1 MIRTLLKISGAIDN
15 LTDWIGRS
23 VKWLVLAAIVIG
35 ASNAVVRYGLHI
47 SSNAWLEMQWY
58 LGSAVFLLCG
68 AYALRHNQHVRVDV
82 ISSRFGPQT
91 RAWIEIFGTLF
102 LLFPMVGI
110 VLMYSW
116 PVFVDSYQSGEVSTN
131 ANGLILWPARLLVP
145 VGFFFLAV
153 QGGSEIIKRIGFLAG
168 LAPDPGEKSQ
178 EKTAEEQLA
187 EDIKQQIGASK

>member
-1 MIRTLLKISGAIDN
+1 MIRTLLKISGVIDN
-15 LTDWIGRS
+15 ATDLIGRT
-23 VKWLVLAAIVIG
+23 VQWLVLAAIVIG
-35 ASNAVVRYGLHI
+35 AGNAVVRYAFHI

-82 ISSRFGPQT
+82 ISSRFGPQV

-102 LLFPMVGI
+102 LLFPMVGV
-110 VLMYSW
+110 VLWFSW
-116 PVFVDSYQSGEVSTN
+116 PVFVDAYQTGEVSTN

-145 VGFFFLAV
+145 VGFLFLMI
-153 QGGSEIIKRIGFLAG
+153 QGLSEIVKRIGFLAG

>member
-1 MIRTLLKISGAIDN
+1 MRTLLKISRTIDN

-23 VKWLVLAAIVIG
+23 VQWLVLAAIIIG
-35 ASNAVVRYGLHI
+35 ACNAVVRYILHI

-82 ISSRFGPQT
+82 ISSRFGPRT

-110 VLMYSW
+110 VLWYSW
-116 PVFVDSYQSGEVSTN
+116 PVFVDAYQSGEISTN

-145 VGFFFLAV
+145 VGFFFLV
-153 QGGSEIIKRIGFLAG
+153 IQGVSEVIKRVGFLAD
-168 LAPDPGEKSQ
+168 LAPDAGEKSQ